1 MICFTLCSTDMNPPH
16 DDYQIKKSTNSLILA
31 MVTASRN
38 CAAETS
44 ADEGRSDPADR
55 LHFLR
60 LRTDQETPVS
70 CQTNCSPVRA
80 VCQNTAARSGR
91 RLARSQG
98 ARDTEWMSMAAG
110 LAALYSRDLTR
121 LIQELQAFGSDE
133 VLWQRLPGVKNSC
146 GNLIL
151 HLEGNL
157 REYIGRQVGGVGY
170 TRVRDREFT
179 LTGVSRDELVH
190 RLEQVKELVTKVVS
204 QLSDGDLAAV
214 HPELVLEKKTSRH
227 ELLVNLH
234 GHLNFHL
241 GQIGYLR
248 RILTEG
254 SAMAF
259 V

>member
-1 MICFTLCSTDMNPPH
+1 MRQICSAF
-16 DDYQIKKSTNSLILA
+16 
-31 MVTASRN
+31 
-38 CAAETS
+38 S
-44 ADEGRSDPADR
+44 ADEQTRKPLFLVKPIVAQSVLFARIQRRGRVGLP
-55 LHFLR
+55 
-60 LRTDQETPVS
+60 E
-70 CQTNCSPVRA
+70 
-80 VCQNTAARSGR
+80 AR
-91 RLARSQG
+91 G
-98 ARDTEWMSMAAG
+98 ARDTEWMSIAEG
-110 LAALYSRDLTR
+110 LAALYSHDLAR
-121 LIQELQAFGSDE
+121 LIQELQAFGNDE
-133 VLWQRLPGVKNSC
+133 VLWQRLPGVTNSC

-179 LTGVSRDELVH
+179 LTGVSRDELV
-190 RLEQVKELVTKVVS
+190 RRMEQVKELVTKVVS

-227 ELLVNLH
+227 DLLVHLH

-254 SAMAF
+254 SAVAF
-259 V
+259 VGL

>member
-1 MICFTLCSTDMNPPH
+1 
-16 DDYQIKKSTNSLILA
+16 
-31 MVTASRN
+31 MVAASRN
-38 CAAETS
+38 CAAETPPMRAGLIRQIGSTFS
-44 ADEGRSDPADR
+44 AYEQTRKPLFLVKPIVAQSVLFARIQRRGRVVGLP
-55 LHFLR
+55 
-60 LRTDQETPVS
+60 E
-70 CQTNCSPVRA
+70 
-80 VCQNTAARSGR
+80 AR
-91 RLARSQG
+91 G
-98 ARDTEWMSMAAG
+98 ARDTEWMSIAAG
-110 LAALYSRDLTR
+110 LTALYSRDLTR

-151 HLEGNL
+151 HLGGNL

-179 LTGVSRDELVH
+179 LTGVSRDELV
-190 RLEQVKELVTKVVS
+190 RRMEQVKELVTKVVS

-227 ELLVNLH
+227 ELLVHLH

-254 SAMAF
+254 SAVAF
-259 V
+259 VGL